1 MGARIRERECS
12 ANKAGNM
19 KKKRTKKLDLQQ
31 KIQVLVL
38 TNILQSRVGAA
49 KVENGFY
56 LYLQSHRFST
66 RGLVRG
72 ISYIIYHTSTRNSK
86 KKYVARMPL
95 VLELK

>member
-1 MGARIRERECS
+1 MGTRIRERQCS
-12 ANKAGNM
+12 ANKAGNT

-72 ISYIIYHTSTRNSK
+72 ISYIIYHTSTRNSR
-86 KKYVARMPL
+86 KKYVGRMLL
-95 VLELK
+95 VLERK